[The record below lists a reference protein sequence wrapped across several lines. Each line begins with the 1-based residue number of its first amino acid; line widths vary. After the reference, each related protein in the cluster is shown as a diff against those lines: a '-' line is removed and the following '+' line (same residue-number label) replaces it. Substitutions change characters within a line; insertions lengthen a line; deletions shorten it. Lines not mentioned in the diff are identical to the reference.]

1 MFNTLKNINWRR
13 VLYILTWCISV
24 TGLLVLMSFIN
35 AKKKGLDCKNIKI
48 IVPGTQAFV
57 SQTDVYSIIE
67 ENNGALVG
75 KPLKDLPFQ
84 DIEDKL
90 KQNPFIKEVRV
101 FSEMDGTV
109 NVKIEQRE
117 AVLRVINNV
126 GNDFYIDGAGVKFPI
141 SKLYAPHIIVANGNI
156 VERFDGKQDT
166 MTSKTVKDL
175 FKVATFL
182 TTDSL
187 WNSQVEQL
195 YVNEEHDIEIVPRVG
210 NQKIIL
216 GDADSV
222 ERKFD
227 KLLVFYKQIVPKAGW
242 GTYKTVN
249 LKFANQI
256 VCEKADSIIKKE
268 NDNKQHIN
276 TH

>member
-1 MFNTLKNINWRR
+1 MFNTLKNINWRK
-13 VLYILTWCISV
+13 VFYILTWCISV

-35 AKKKGLDCKNIKI
+35 AKKNGLDCKNIKI

-57 SQTDVYSIIE
+57 SQTDVYDIIE

-75 KPLKDLPFQ
+75 KPLKYLPFQ

-90 KQNPFIKEVRV
+90 RLNPFIKEVKV

-126 GNDFYIDGAGVKFPI
+126 GNDFYIDGSGVKFPT

-156 VERFDGKQDT
+156 AERFDGKQDT
-166 MTSKTVKDL
+166 MASTTVKDL

-222 ERKFD
+222 EKKFE

-249 LKFANQI
+249 LKFSNQI

>member
-1 MFNTLKNINWRR
+1 MFNRLKNINWRSI
-13 VLYILTWCISV
+13 LYALTWCICIV
-24 TGLLVLMSFIN
+24 GLLVLMSFIN
-35 AKKKGLDCKNIKI
+35 TKKNGLDCKTIKI

-57 SQTDVYSIIE
+57 SQTDVYGIIE

-75 KPLKDLPFQ
+75 KPLKYLPLQ
-84 DIEDKL
+84 EMEDNL

-117 AVLRVINNV
+117 AVLRVINSI
-126 GNDFYIDGAGVKFPI
+126 GNDFYVDHAGVKFPT
-141 SKLYAPHIIVANGNI
+141 SKLYAPHITVANGNI
-156 VERFDGKQDT
+156 SERFDGKRDT
-166 MTSKTVKDL
+166 VGSTILKDL
-175 FKVATFL
+175 LKVATFL
-182 TTDSL
+182 TSDSL
-187 WNSQVEQL
+187 WSSQVEQL
-195 YVNEEHDIEIVPRVG
+195 YVNEEHDIEVVPRVG

-216 GDADSV
+216 GDADSL
-222 ERKFD
+222 EKKFD

-249 LKFANQI
+249 LKFSNQI
-256 VCEKADSIIKKE
+256 VCEKADSILKKE
-268 NDNKQHIN
+268 NNNKQHIN

>member
-1 MFNTLKNINWRR
+1 MFDTLKNINWRKI
-13 VLYILTWCISV
+13 LYILSWCISV

-35 AKKKGLDCKNIKI
+35 AKKNGLGCKNIKI

-57 SQTDVYSIIE
+57 SQTDVYGIIE

-75 KPLKDLPFQ
+75 KPLKYLPFQ
-84 DIEDKL
+84 EIEDKL
-90 KQNPFIKEVRV
+90 KLNPFIKQVRV
-101 FSEMDGTV
+101 FSDMDGTV

-117 AVLRVINNV
+117 AVLRIINNV
-126 GNDFYIDGAGVKFPI
+126 GNDFYIDDSGVKFPI
-141 SKLYAPHIIVANGNI
+141 SKLYAPHITVANGNI
-156 VERFDGKQDT
+156 AERFDGKQDT
-166 MTSKTVKDL
+166 ISSKTVKDL
-175 FKVATFL
+175 YKVATFL

-195 YVNEEHDIEIVPRVG
+195 YVNEERDIEIVPRVG

-216 GDADSV
+216 GDADSL
-222 ERKFD
+222 ERKFG

-249 LKFANQI
+249 LKFSNQI

-268 NDNKQHIN
+268 NNNKQHIN

>member
-1 MFNTLKNINWRR
+1 MFDTLKNINWRKIR
-13 VLYILTWCISV
+13 YILSWCISV

-35 AKKKGLDCKNIKI
+35 AKKNGLDCKNIKI

-57 SQTDVYSIIE
+57 SQMDVFGIIE

-75 KPLKDLPFQ
+75 KPLKYLPFQ
-84 DIEDKL
+84 EIEDKL
-90 KQNPFIKEVRV
+90 KLNPFIKQVRV
-101 FSEMDGTV
+101 FSDMDGTV

-117 AVLRVINNV
+117 AVLRIINNV
-126 GNDFYIDGAGVKFPI
+126 GNDFYIDDAGVKFPI
-141 SKLYAPHIIVANGNI
+141 SKLYAPHITVANGNI
-156 VERFDGKQDT
+156 TERFDGKQDT
-166 MTSKTVKDL
+166 IMSKTVKDL
-175 FKVATFL
+175 YKVATFL

-195 YVNEEHDIEIVPRVG
+195 YVNEERDIEIVPRVG

-216 GDADSV
+216 GDADSL
-222 ERKFD
+222 ERKFG

-242 GTYKTVN
+242 GTYKSVN
-249 LKFANQI
+249 LKFSNQI

-268 NDNKQHIN
+268 NNNKQHIN